1 MNKYKNI
8 YEKFLIVKIVVSKPF
23 IFLFKR
29 LPHFIKNVW
38 LFRKE
43 LNDFYPFDWSYPLG
57 MFRRSLELESEY
69 IYKHGNEETDVKNKK
84 INMMNRAVQ
93 IMLIHENDLFLTLAE
108 QQLGYEYKL
117 EIFNKEGESN
127 LTYNDKEKNTALIKK
142 SEEIEDDLWV
152 ELLDIL
158 DGQDLSMVKSEEEW
172 KKRFDGSGFKTWW
185 D

>member
-1 MNKYKNI
+1 MNKYENLYDKYLNI
-8 YEKFLIVKIVVSKPF
+8 KTVISKPF
-23 IFLFKR
+23 IFLFKT

-43 LNDFYPFDWSYPLG
+43 LNDFYAFDWSYPLG
-57 MFRRSLELESEY
+57 MFRRSLEIEY
-69 IYKHGNEETDVKNKK
+69 NYIDKHGNEEEESRNKK
-84 INMMNRAVQ
+84 LSMMNRAIQ

-108 QQLGYEYKL
+108 EQLGYEYKL
-117 EIFNKEGESN
+117 ELFNKEGESN

-142 SEEIEDDLWV
+142 SEEIEDELWI

-158 DGQDLSMVKSEEEW
+158 DGQDLSTVKSEEDW
-172 KKRFDGSGFKTWW
+172 KKKFDGSGFKTWW